1 MANAVLPAPPPRP
14 PRPRPD
20 RPSYQQHRREFQRH
34 ILLPLALTLLLGLGL
49 GGLAIYGAATGGE
62 AVSLWADIALIG
74 LLVPMML
81 LLLLKMVFLAALVY
95 GLARLLGIAPQYT
108 GLAQSYA
115 LWLNA
120 RITHQIDRLIQPY
133 LNLKAWMGILSKRK
147 E

>member
-1 MANAVLPAPPPRP
+1 M
-14 PRPRPD
+14 
-20 RPSYQQHRREFQRH
+20 
-34 ILLPLALTLLLGLGL
+34 LPLVLAILLGLGV
-49 GGLAIYGAATGGE
+49 GGLAIYGAATSSE

-74 LLVPMML
+74 LMLPMML
-81 LLLLKMVFLAALVY
+81 LLLLKIAFLAVLVY
-95 GLARLLGIAPQYT
+95 GLARLLGVAPQYT

-120 RITHQIDRLIQPY
+120 WITHQVDRLVQPY